1 MTPPLVK
8 IFLLTQPLYLPEGDP
23 SAGQNILAHP
33 TSQKSPNLLDMY
45 LPEGDPSAG
54 QNILALGALGGNL
67 VLKALDTV
75 DVLVVGD
82 DEGLA
87 PNLNNNINY
96 FY

>member
-8 IFLLTQPLYLPEGDP
+8 IFLLTQPL
-23 SAGQNILAHP
+23 
-33 TSQKSPNLLDMY
+33 Y

>member
-1 MTPPLVK
+1 
-8 IFLLTQPLYLPEGDP
+8 
-23 SAGQNILAHP
+23 
-33 TSQKSPNLLDMY
+33 MY